1 VVDPPSGLEAFLEVF
16 FRSPGCLPPSLTH
29 FFFSLNQE
37 SRVVQ
42 KITDFGSEVLTDP
55 PGLKEEIFVA
65 CEDALNS
72 LNSLPF
78 LGTSALKVQFF

>member
-1 VVDPPSGLEAFLEVF
+1 MPA
-16 FRSPGCLPPSLTH
+16 SLTDTLI
-29 FFFSLNQE
+29 FSLNQE

-42 KITDFGSEVLTDP
+42 KIIDFGSEVLTDP

-72 LNSLPF
+72 LNSLPLF
-78 LGTSALKVQFF
+78 RHDST